1 MTSKQ
6 ACLILAAIAATGGV
20 AQARPMHVVTE
31 SDGTTAVRVQT
42 SDVDLASDSGA
53 RTMWVRLQEAAHD
66 DCGQSP
72 SLTDLEETAAL
83 QGLLERHR
91 EGRREPARQ
100 PEGGRRLRPVPAGA
114 ASQPLSVTSR

>member
-42 SDVDLASDSGA
+42 SDVDLASDGGA
-53 RTMWVRLQEAAHD
+53 RTMWVRLQEAAHV
-66 DCGQSP
+66 DCGQTP
-72 SLTDLEETAAL
+72 SLANLDETAAYKDCL
-83 QGLLERHR
+83 NATERDAVSRLGSQKVAAVSGLY
-91 EGRREPARQ
+91 P
-100 PEGGRRLRPVPAGA
+100 PVLL
-114 ASQPLSVTSR
+114 ASR

>member
-20 AQARPMHVVTE
+20 AQARPMHVVTD

-72 SLTDLEETAAL
+72 SLTDLEETAAYKDCL
-83 QGLLERHR
+83 NATERDAVSRLGSQKVAAVSGLY
-91 EGRREPARQ
+91 P
-100 PEGGRRLRPVPAGA
+100 PVLL
-114 ASQPLSVTSR
+114 ASR